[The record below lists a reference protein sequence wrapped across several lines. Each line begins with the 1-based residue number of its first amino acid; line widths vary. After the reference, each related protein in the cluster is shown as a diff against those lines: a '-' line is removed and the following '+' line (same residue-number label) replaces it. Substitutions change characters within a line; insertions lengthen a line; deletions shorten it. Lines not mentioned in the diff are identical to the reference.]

1 MKKSWLGRTT
11 KRRIDVTWQPEEL
24 GPVFLTQEQIQQRVS
39 QLGAE
44 ISRDY
49 ADKDLIVIGVL
60 KGILVFMADLLR
72 AITIPVEVD
81 FLAISRFESTEQTRG
96 VVRVTKDLNEP
107 LIGRHALLIE
117 DIVDTGLTTHFI
129 LRTLQ
134 QQQPASL
141 KTCTLLNRSRRRII
155 DVNLGYIG
163 FDIPDYYLVGY
174 GLDYK
179 EKYRNLPY
187 LVKFE
192 PK

>member
-1 MKKSWLGRTT
+1 MNLTASS
-11 KRRIDVTWQPEEL
+11 WQPEEL

-49 ADKDLIVIGVL
+49 AGKDLIVIGVL

-134 QQQPASL
+134 QQQPTSL

-174 GLDYK
+174 GLDHK